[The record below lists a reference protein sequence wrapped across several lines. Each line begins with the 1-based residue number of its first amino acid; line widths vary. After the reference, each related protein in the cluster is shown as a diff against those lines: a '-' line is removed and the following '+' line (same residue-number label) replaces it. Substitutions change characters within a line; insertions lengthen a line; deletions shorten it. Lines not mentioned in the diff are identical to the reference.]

1 MLYNPFMES
10 EPITIN
16 VSPEAA
22 KFYKSVD
29 AEKRRKLDLLI
40 SYQLS
45 GMNKPAS
52 IEELEAVMDE
62 LGRQAEQNGLT
73 PEILEEILDE
83 R

>member
-1 MLYNPFMES
+1 MNS
-10 EPITIN
+10 ETITIN

-22 KFYKSVD
+22 KFYKSAD

-45 GMNKPAS
+45 GANQKAS
-52 IEELEAVMDE
+52 IEDLEAAMDE
-62 LGRQAEQNGLT
+62 ASRQAEANGLT
-73 PEILEEILDE
+73 PEILEEILNE

>member
-1 MLYNPFMES
+1 MES
-10 EPITIN
+10 ETITIN
-16 VSPEAA
+16 VTPEAA
-22 KFYKSVD
+22 KVYKSAD
-29 AEKRRKLDLLI
+29 AEERRILDLLM

-62 LGRQAEQNGLT
+62 LGRQAKENGLT
-73 PEILEEILDE
+73 PEILEEILNE

>member
-1 MLYNPFMES
+1 MES
-10 EPITIN
+10 ETITIN
-16 VSPEAA
+16 VTPETA
-22 KFYKSVD
+22 KFYKSAD

-52 IEELEAVMDE
+52 LEELESVMDE
-62 LGRQAEQNGLT
+62 LGKQAEKNGLT
-73 PEILEEILDE
+73 PEILEEILNE

>member
-1 MLYNPFMES
+1 MKS

-22 KFYKSVD
+22 RFYKSAD

-45 GMNKPAS
+45 GANRPAS
-52 IEELEAVMDE
+52 VEELEAAMDE
-62 LGRQAEQNGLT
+62 ASRQAEANGLT
-73 PEILEEILDE
+73 PEILEEILNE